1 MVTISTRK
9 FTLSRAF
16 SPRILLIAVLLGLQ
30 ACTSVVID
38 EDRRGNAELDG
49 NESVVVLGR
58 RHASDYETEPD
69 LISCIGDTLAGGSK
83 GINVI
88 GERDFVDEFYPWF
101 EPRTAP
107 MKVRDLN
114 RVLNQ
119 EHLAKAVENHN
130 VRYIIWVDGNTETT
144 NSAGSIGCSIGTG
157 GAGCFG
163 FGTWDKE
170 SDYEVTVW
178 DYKNLKTMGKI
189 SADAS
194 GTSYMPAVVIPIPI
208 IARVQA
214 SACKGIGQQL
224 RSFLKPDEVASS
236 GR

>member
-1 MVTISTRK
+1 MVSLTERNV
-9 FTLSRAF
+9 
-16 SPRILLIAVLLGLQ
+16 LLGVLLLGLQ

-38 EDRRGNAELDG
+38 EDRRGTVDLKGD
-49 NESVVVLGR
+49 ESVVVLGR
-58 RHASDYETEPD
+58 RHASDYETEPG
-69 LISCIGDTLAGGSK
+69 LIDCIGNTLASGSR
-83 GINVI
+83 GIKVVS
-88 GERDFVDEFYPWF
+88 EDDFVDHLYPWF

-107 MKVRDLN
+107 MKVKDLN
-114 RVLNQ
+114 RLLKH
-119 EHLAKAVENHN
+119 EYLAAAVEEYK

-178 DYKNLKTMGKI
+178 DYKNLKTTGKI

-224 RSFLKPDEVASS
+224 RTFLQPEVAAT
-236 GR
+236 GN